1 MRIEEI
7 TKKSLSEV
15 DDRELKSLRWSFT
28 KLWDKHFKDNDKA
41 VVGCFER
48 SDFITKYRMLLKETN
63 SRSLEHSTCD
73 IDRQAFRKAMEVLQV
88 GIDPAQFENISEMT
102 SYILVKEDF
111 AKSAKIEVIIRD
123 NEENQNEA
131 LEKELLKTIGEQIN
145 KDCIFVY
152 EKDFSGKCIPLFNK
166 MLCPVKKIEKIE
178 IEKEQDILK
187 PDIEKKFERFVPIF
201 PIAKGDEHI
210 VYGVVYEPDV
220 EDSQGDTAN
229 TEEIQKAAYQFMED
243 VQLFK
248 VNHKGKKIKVKVL
261 ESYIAPADFVV
272 SNQQIKKGSW
282 ILVTRVLDKKVW
294 KDIKEGHLTGY
305 SMAGYAKVS

>member
-15 DDRELKSLRWSFT
+15 DDSELKSLRWSFT
-28 KLWDKHFKDNDKA
+28 KLWDKHFKDNEKI

-48 SDFITKYRMLLKETN
+48 NDFITKYRMLLKETN

-73 IDRQAFRKAMEVLQV
+73 IDRQAFRKAMEVSQV
-88 GIDPAQFENISEMT
+88 GIDSSQFENILEMT

-111 AKSAKIEVIIRD
+111 AKSEKIEIIIRD
-123 NEENQNEA
+123 DEENQSEA
-131 LEKELLKTIGEQIN
+131 LEKELTKLIKEQLD
-145 KDCIFVY
+145 KDCTFVY
-152 EKDFSGKCIPLFNK
+152 EKDFSGKGIPLFNK
-166 MLCPVKKIEKIE
+166 ILCPVKKIERIE
-178 IEKEQDILK
+178 IENVSK
-187 PDIEKKFERFVPIF
+187 PDIEKKFEKFVPIF
-201 PIAKGDEHI
+201 PITKGDERI
-210 VYGVVYEPDV
+210 CCGIVYEPNV
-220 EDSQGDTAN
+220 EDSQGDMASA
-229 TEEIQKAAYQFMED
+229 EEIKKAAYQFMED

-294 KDIKEGHLTGY
+294 KDIKEGRLTGY